1 MAEQQESSKQSGN
14 GVWPLWLLPGVVLA
28 VAWLWAGANIRPSL
42 VRPFFRP
49 ILTTDINQSRLNTAV
64 PIPQGNFTIS
74 QTFVPRWNGLREI
87 ELILV
92 RHSEAAAGENGRLTL
107 QLYDDNS
114 TLIAADTLHTRRIE
128 HNQTHLFRFPAQ
140 PSSAGRG
147 YSLQISGSADNTVT
161 IWGYDLDVYGAGAM
175 EVRAGPSGEDGV
187 ETAVQDLRFISRSQ
201 LTWRDVLIS
210 LRDRVISDGL
220 PLLLALAFIP
230 LPGLLLLLF
239 GPRQWQTWDRVAWWG
254 VALAL
259 GIAFWPLLWFGV
271 TLAGGRLWG
280 WLLWLLFSAGWITV
294 ILLSY
299 RHRQA
304 EERACSLGRLGTGSE
319 RSRSRSEKKIAW
331 YHLVLITLLLVS
343 LAVRFLAVRD
353 LTFPAWVDA
362 SRHGLITAV
371 MAENGRTPTGYAP
384 YLPVERFPYH
394 FGFHTISASLA
405 LMTGWPL
412 PQLLLILGQ
421 MLNGLMPLML
431 YTAVWLL
438 TGRPHMGL
446 IAAFLV
452 GLPFFFPAY
461 YATWGRFTQLTAML
475 IMPVLLAF
483 TWRLLQGG
491 KEWRQSWWVVAL
503 LVTGLFYLHF
513 RVFLLYLP
521 FVPLAWMANR
531 GRQTGRLLLA
541 ALLAALLTGPRLI
554 QLLQIT
560 QPENSFNSSLAN
572 YNDFPFSYVQ
582 TGWERLFLWLAAA
595 SFLVSLAAWRKR
607 KRWVILPLTLVGWTA
622 VLIILLAGKRLGL
635 PETTLINLNSMYI
648 TLFVP
653 LAIFL
658 AVVTGH
664 TWHWLLPPRP
674 AWQIPAY
681 LLLGGVLA
689 LTAVF
694 GIQQQ
699 ITILNE
705 QTILAQTA
713 DLAGLQWAE
722 EHLPAEAKM
731 AVNSWR
737 WLGNTWAGADGGA
750 WLVPLTGRE
759 STTPPVD
766 YIYNRSLFEEVRL
779 FNEAAEAVED
789 WSDPEQAEWLRQQDV
804 THIFIG
810 AKGSIFDPAALAQN
824 PEMEMVYGRD
834 GAFIFALSD
843 NP

>member
-1 MAEQQESSKQSGN
+1 MSWEH
-14 GVWPLWLLPGVVLA
+14 VVL
-28 VAWLWAGANIRPSL
+28 
-42 VRPFFRP
+42 
-49 ILTTDINQSRLNTAV
+49 
-64 PIPQGNFTIS
+64 
-74 QTFVPRWNGLREI
+74 
-87 ELILV
+87 
-92 RHSEAAAGENGRLTL
+92 
-107 QLYDDNS
+107 
-114 TLIAADTLHTRRIE
+114 IA
-128 HNQTHLFRFPAQ
+128 
-140 PSSAGRG
+140 
-147 YSLQISGSADNTVT
+147 
-161 IWGYDLDVYGAGAM
+161 
-175 EVRAGPSGEDGV
+175 
-187 ETAVQDLRFISRSQ
+187 
-201 LTWRDVLIS
+201 
-210 LRDRVISDGL
+210 
-220 PLLLALAFIP
+220 
-230 LPGLLLLLF
+230 
-239 GPRQWQTWDRVAWWG
+239 
-254 VALAL
+254 
-259 GIAFWPLLWFGV
+259 
-271 TLAGGRLWG
+271 
-280 WLLWLLFSAGWITV
+280 
-294 ILLSY
+294 
-299 RHRQA
+299 
-304 EERACSLGRLGTGSE
+304 
-319 RSRSRSEKKIAW
+319 
-331 YHLVLITLLLVS
+331 LLLVS

-405 LMTGWPL
+405 MMTAWPL
-412 PQLLLILGQ
+412 SQLLLILGQ

-461 YATWGRFTQLTAML
+461 YATWGRFTQLTAVL

-491 KEWRQSWWVVAL
+491 KEWRQGWWVVAL

-521 FVPLAWMANR
+521 FVPLAWMANH

-541 ALLAALLTGPRLI
+541 VLLAALLTGPRLI

-560 QPENSFNSSLAN
+560 EPENSFNGKLTN

-582 TGWERLFLWLAAA
+582 TGWEQLFLGLAAGG
-595 SFLVSLAAWRKR
+595 FLVSLAAWRKR
-607 KRWVILPLTLVGWTA
+607 KPWAALPLTLVGWTA
-622 VLIILLAGKRLGL
+622 VLIILLAGRRLGL

-648 TLFVP
+648 TLFAP

-664 TWHWLLPPRP
+664 TWHWLQPPRP

-681 LLLGGVLA
+681 VLLGGVLA
-689 LTAVF
+689 LTTVF

-713 DLAGLQWAE
+713 DLAGLQWAD
-722 EHLPAEAKM
+722 EHLPAEAKV

-750 WLVPLTGRE
+750 WLVPLTGRA
-759 STTPPVD
+759 STTPPAD

-779 FNEAAEAVED
+779 FNETATAVED
-789 WSDPEQAEWLRQQDV
+789 WSAPEQADWLRRQDI

-810 AKGSIFDPAALAQN
+810 AKGGFFDPAALTKN
-824 PEMEMVYGRD
+824 PQARLIYGRA
-834 GAFIFALSD
+834 GIFIFELVD
-843 NP
+843 EP